1 MVRVIERLAQL
12 DAERSSVLLH
22 ALREHEETVS
32 ALATRVAQLEGSH
45 RAAAEE
51 TAALRAELRR
61 MREELISS
69 SKDVGSNES
78 TPCIIIR
85 SASRLT
91 GMPEAED
98 SEELVIELSHRKAWQ
113 ALFDSP
119 PSILE
124 DDLSGVARRFAVQ
137 LSRLLSEF
145 TNSSASQLGSAS
157 QPFASEPVATTSPPP
172 PPRRSRAMSPLPV
185 AAAPVAEAPA
195 GAAPVAEAPV
205 AAAPI
210 AVAVEAT
217 VLVAALVNA
226 ESNVQDREQSPI
238 VLVNVDEDEESVDED
253 EERDF
258 DPWDETKPANLSWDE
273 TKPANLPLI
282 RDETKP
288 ANLSAPPPPPRHL
301 RGGLS
306 TAEPEKDAASPEDAI
321 EPLDAPTSP
330 SSRNIGKEIGQAMSL
345 VFVEAPMALFKSS
358 AELIDG
364 ISGASQPATLDK
376 LIERRAALA
385 KAKEAG
391 LSCGAAWA
399 AGYSCADAKA
409 VGYDLMD
416 AKAAG
421 WTTEELL
428 NAGYIN
434 QALAMR
440 LDAANKQEPAGQP
453 AANLKEAKKGDKKKA
468 HKKSP
473 KP

>member
-1 MVRVIERLAQL
+1 MESVIERLAQL

-258 DPWDETKPANLSWDE
+258 DPWDETKPANLS
-273 TKPANLPLI
+273 
-282 RDETKP
+282 
-288 ANLSAPPPPPRHL
+288 APPPPPRHL

-358 AELIDG
+358 TELIDG

>member
-1 MVRVIERLAQL
+1 MESVIERLAQL

-32 ALATRVAQLEGSH
+32 ALATRVAQLDGSH

-258 DPWDETKPANLSWDE
+258 DPWDETKPANLS
-273 TKPANLPLI
+273 
-282 RDETKP
+282 
-288 ANLSAPPPPPRHL
+288 APPPPPRHL

-330 SSRNIGKEIGQAMSL
+330 SSRNIGINIGKEIGQAMSL

-358 AELIDG
+358 TELIDG
-364 ISGASQPATLDK
+364 MTHPDAAKKMAEKAATEK
-376 LIERRAALA
+376 
-385 KAKEAG
+385 
-391 LSCGAAWA
+391 GAAEKAAVEKGAAEKAAVEKGAAEKAAVEKGATEKAPFTPPQSSTWA
-399 AGYSCADAKA
+399 TEKA
-409 VGYDLMD
+409 V
-416 AKAAG
+416 A
-421 WTTEELL
+421 E
-428 NAGYIN
+428 
-434 QALAMR
+434 
-440 LDAANKQEPAGQP
+440 
-453 AANLKEAKKGDKKKA
+453 KA
-468 HKKSP
+468 H
-473 KP
+473 

>member
-1 MVRVIERLAQL
+1 MESVIERLAQL

-45 RAAAEE
+45 RAAVEE

-185 AAAPVAEAPA
+185 AAAPVAEAP
-195 GAAPVAEAPV
+195 V

-258 DPWDETKPANLSWDE
+258 DPWDETKPANLS
-273 TKPANLPLI
+273 
-282 RDETKP
+282 
-288 ANLSAPPPPPRHL
+288 APPPPPRHL

-330 SSRNIGKEIGQAMSL
+330 SSRNIGINIGKEIGQAMSL

-358 AELIDG
+358 TELIDG
-364 ISGASQPATLDK
+364 MTHPDAAKKMAEKAATEK
-376 LIERRAALA
+376 
-385 KAKEAG
+385 
-391 LSCGAAWA
+391 GAAEKAAVEKGAAEKAAVEKGATEKAPFTPPQSSTWA
-399 AGYSCADAKA
+399 TEKA
-409 VGYDLMD
+409 V
-416 AKAAG
+416 A
-421 WTTEELL
+421 E
-428 NAGYIN
+428 
-434 QALAMR
+434 
-440 LDAANKQEPAGQP
+440 
-453 AANLKEAKKGDKKKA
+453 KA
-468 HKKSP
+468 H
-473 KP
+473 

>member
-1 MVRVIERLAQL
+1 MIERLAQL

-258 DPWDETKPANLSWDE
+258 DPWDETKPANLS
-273 TKPANLPLI
+273 
-282 RDETKP
+282 
-288 ANLSAPPPPPRHL
+288 APPPPPRHL

-330 SSRNIGKEIGQAMSL
+330 SSRNLGKEIGQAMSL

-358 AELIDG
+358 TELIDG
-364 ISGASQPATLDK
+364 MTHPDAAKKMAEKAATEK
-376 LIERRAALA
+376 
-385 KAKEAG
+385 
-391 LSCGAAWA
+391 GAAEKAAVEKGAAEKAAVEKGATEKAPFTPPQSSTWA
-399 AGYSCADAKA
+399 TEKA
-409 VGYDLMD
+409 V
-416 AKAAG
+416 A
-421 WTTEELL
+421 E
-428 NAGYIN
+428 
-434 QALAMR
+434 
-440 LDAANKQEPAGQP
+440 
-453 AANLKEAKKGDKKKA
+453 KA
-468 HKKSP
+468 H
-473 KP
+473 

>member
-1 MVRVIERLAQL
+1 MESVIERLAQL

-258 DPWDETKPANLSWDE
+258 DPWDETKPANLS
-273 TKPANLPLI
+273 
-282 RDETKP
+282 
-288 ANLSAPPPPPRHL
+288 APPPPPRHL

-358 AELIDG
+358 TELIDG
-364 ISGASQPATLDK
+364 MTHPDAAKKMAEKAATEK
-376 LIERRAALA
+376 
-385 KAKEAG
+385 
-391 LSCGAAWA
+391 GAAEKAAVEKGAAEKAAVEKGAAEKAAVEKGATEKAPFTPPQSSTWA
-399 AGYSCADAKA
+399 TEKA
-409 VGYDLMD
+409 V
-416 AKAAG
+416 A
-421 WTTEELL
+421 E
-428 NAGYIN
+428 
-434 QALAMR
+434 
-440 LDAANKQEPAGQP
+440 
-453 AANLKEAKKGDKKKA
+453 KA
-468 HKKSP
+468 H
-473 KP
+473 

>member
-1 MVRVIERLAQL
+1 MESVIERLAQL

-45 RAAAEE
+45 RAAVEE

-113 ALFDSP
+113 ALIDSP

-258 DPWDETKPANLSWDE
+258 DPWDETKPANLS
-273 TKPANLPLI
+273 
-282 RDETKP
+282 
-288 ANLSAPPPPPRHL
+288 APPPPPRHL

-330 SSRNIGKEIGQAMSL
+330 SSRNIGINIGKEIGQAMSL

-364 ISGASQPATLDK
+364 MTHPDAAKKMAEKAATEK
-376 LIERRAALA
+376 
-385 KAKEAG
+385 
-391 LSCGAAWA
+391 GAAEKAAVEKGAAEKAAVEKGATEKAPFTPPQSSTWA
-399 AGYSCADAKA
+399 TEKA
-409 VGYDLMD
+409 V
-416 AKAAG
+416 A
-421 WTTEELL
+421 E
-428 NAGYIN
+428 
-434 QALAMR
+434 
-440 LDAANKQEPAGQP
+440 
-453 AANLKEAKKGDKKKA
+453 KA
-468 HKKSP
+468 H
-473 KP
+473 

>member
-1 MVRVIERLAQL
+1 MESVIERLAQL

-258 DPWDETKPANLSWDE
+258 DPWDETKPANL
-273 TKPANLPLI
+273 PLI

-330 SSRNIGKEIGQAMSL
+330 SSRNIGINIGKEIGQAMSL

-364 ISGASQPATLDK
+364 MTHPDAAKKMAEKAATEK
-376 LIERRAALA
+376 
-385 KAKEAG
+385 
-391 LSCGAAWA
+391 GAAEKAAVEKGAAEKAAVEKGATEKAPFTPPQSSTWA
-399 AGYSCADAKA
+399 TEKA
-409 VGYDLMD
+409 V
-416 AKAAG
+416 A
-421 WTTEELL
+421 E
-428 NAGYIN
+428 
-434 QALAMR
+434 
-440 LDAANKQEPAGQP
+440 
-453 AANLKEAKKGDKKKA
+453 KA
-468 HKKSP
+468 H
-473 KP
+473 